1 MKRKL
6 TTKASY
12 AATHL
17 CGICA
22 AMAVLMCLAF
32 TSCSKDYPKLVKER
46 VEQYRKE
53 GKWVLSYSKNA
64 TEDGHFIVYADEK
77 TQTIVV
83 DSIDGMETA
92 NLKASAAP
100 SPLETTRSRTLQITR
115 MEFAE
120 DKVST
125 TP

>member
-22 AMAVLMCLAF
+22 VMAVLMCLAF
-32 TSCSKDYPKLVKER
+32 TSCSKDYQKLVKER

-53 GKWVLSYSKNA
+53 GKWVLSFSKNA
-64 TEDGHFIVYADEK
+64 TEDEHFIV
-77 TQTIVV
+77 
-83 DSIDGMETA
+83 
-92 NLKASAAP
+92 
-100 SPLETTRSRTLQITR
+100 
-115 MEFAE
+115 
-120 DKVST
+120 
-125 TP
+125 

>member
-32 TSCSKDYPKLVKER
+32 TSCSKDYQKLVKER

-64 TEDGHFIVYADEK
+64 TEDEHFIVYADEK
-77 TQTIVV
+77 TQTIG
-83 DSIDGMETA
+83 IDTLSGVATVT
-92 NLKASAAP
+92 
-100 SPLETTRSRTLQITR
+100 LEDLR
-115 MEFAE
+115 M
-120 DKVST
+120 SMQ
-125 TP
+125 P

>member
-12 AATHL
+12 AATRL
-17 CGICA
+17 SRICA

-32 TSCSKDYPKLVKER
+32 TSCSKDYQKLVKER

-64 TEDGHFIVYADEK
+64 TEDEHFIVYADEK
-77 TQTIVV
+77 TQTIG
-83 DSIDGMETA
+83 IDTLSGVATV
-92 NLKASAAP
+92 NLGGLTDVNATMTFSDTKIVASWKAGICH
-100 SPLETTRSRTLQITR
+100 L
-115 MEFAE
+115 
-120 DKVST
+120 V
-125 TP
+125 